1 MAARTDRGPVRPPV
15 GDRTP
20 ARPVAASASRGGR
33 INVNRS
39 VPPPAVVP
47 VLAYRDVRAAAAF
60 LTAAFDFDLCRRAS
74 RSQMAVDADGAV
86 VVADAGSDRPSERG
100 GHRHLVRVRVEDVDA
115 EFARARDQ
123 GALVIDDR

>member
-1 MAARTDRGPVRPPV
+1 
-15 GDRTP
+15 
-20 ARPVAASASRGGR
+20 
-33 INVNRS
+33 
-39 VPPPAVVP
+39 
-47 VLAYRDVRAAAAF
+47 
-60 LTAAFDFDLCRRAS
+60 
-74 RSQMAVDADGAV
+74 MAVDADGAV